1 MPPACLL
8 SLHTCRRLSSAA
20 GVKVQGHQ
28 GCAGGLVPRPHPS
41 ISREV
46 LSTGAGGR
54 TFWSPSNHTTPLLRA
69 EASTQGSTDG
79 QTSHVAKC
87 LKREILSQS
96 CGPQLTPATTTA
108 LPPPLASLPTS
119 CPSFT
124 ADTSQAVTAPQPVRR
139 PRAQSSHGIPVAVVA
154 GTSISGSPG
163 GALWHSRR
171 AHGGFEE
178 LVSGLL
184 SNLVSIP

>member
-1 MPPACLL
+1 MLEESCPGPTPAFPGKSCQLEPEER
-8 SLHTCRRLSSAA
+8 CFGAPA
-20 GVKVQGHQ
+20 II
-28 GCAGGLVPRPHPS
+28 PHS
-41 ISREV
+41 
-46 LSTGAGGR
+46 
-54 TFWSPSNHTTPLLRA
+54 PLLRA

-124 ADTSQAVTAPQPVRR
+124 ADTSQAVTPPEPVLR

-171 AHGGFEE
+171 AHGGFGE

-184 SNLVSIP
+184 SNLVSTP